1 MSLKENIEKDI
12 DQALRDHD
20 EIKSSTLRLLKASL
34 KNQEIANKK
43 ELKEDEVQQL
53 VASQIKKHKESI
65 EEYKK
70 AGRDELTAR
79 EEKQLEILIA
89 YLPPQLSEAELVAIV
104 DKVIKEK
111 QATSPKQFG
120 MVMSGVMKEARG
132 LAEGNKVKELVQ
144 KALGS
149 AEE

>member
-89 YLPPQLSEAELVAIV
+89 YLPPQLSEAELAAIV

-120 MVMSGVMKEARG
+120 MVMSEVMKEARG
-132 LAEGNKVKELVQ
+132 QAEGNKVKELVQ
-144 KALGS
+144 KALGA

>member
-34 KNQEIANKK
+34 KNQEIAKRK
-43 ELKEDEVQQL
+43 ELKDEEVQEMI
-53 VASQIKKHKESI
+53 ASQIKKHKESI